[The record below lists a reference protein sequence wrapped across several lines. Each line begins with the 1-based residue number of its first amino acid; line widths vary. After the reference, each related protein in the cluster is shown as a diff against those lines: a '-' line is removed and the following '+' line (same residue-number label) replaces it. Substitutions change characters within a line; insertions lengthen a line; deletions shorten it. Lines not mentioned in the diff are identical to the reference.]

1 MVRGDDSARH
11 VAFLDHVDQGSAL
24 VDGAANTT
32 WSARCHLSTPSLLTA
47 YASRRFAGRGVS
59 RNLSLQNP
67 ARSFLAHDHPITCNH
82 LAPGD
87 RHHRPSD
94 NLEALPWGVV
104 RAMMEILLLNPLATV
119 RVPQGNISVEAYP
132 DRAFSGVE
140 TIHLGVIGRGQL
152 DKPVQRNSARRNAFR
167 KQDWQPRFNSRDAI
181 RDPAKRGPGPGR
193 AVALGA

>member
-1 MVRGDDSARH
+1 MIISEVR
-11 VAFLDHVDQGSAL
+11 
-24 VDGAANTT
+24 AA
-32 WSARCHLSTPSLLTA
+32 SARCHLSTPSLLTA
-47 YASRRFAGRGVS
+47 YASRRFAGCGVS
-59 RNLSLQNP
+59 SNISLQTPDPPPTCTNP
-67 ARSFLAHDHPITCNH
+67 
-82 LAPGD
+82 APGD
-87 RHHRPSD
+87 RHPRPSD
-94 NLEALPWGVV
+94 NLEALPWGLV